1 MKPKKKAK
9 IFWIL
14 KKKKKNIEIK
24 SFLLSE
30 KDNLIKIGELKLEK
44 KIKL

>member
-1 MKPKKKAK
+1 MKNQKNKAK
-9 IFWIL
+9 IFLDIE
-14 KKKKKNIEIK
+14 KKNKNIEIK

-44 KIKL
+44 KN